1 MHHTNEGVRFSGIR
15 QENTMTE
22 NQKTRILEMRRLGC
36 TYRHI
41 AANLSLPEGTVKT
54 CCLRAAKKGL
64 LATPSEPAT
73 CTCKQCGKEIIQV
86 AKRKKRIFCTDA
98 CRQKWWG
105 SHQFLINPDSK
116 AHHHH
121 TCAHCNKPFTAYGNP
136 GRKYCSHD
144 CYIKARYYQDADD
157 GR

>member
-41 AANLSLPEGTVKT
+41 ATNLSLPEGTVKT

-64 LATPSEPAT
+64 LYTPSEPAT
-73 CTCKQCGKEIIQV
+73 CTCKQCGKQIIQV
-86 AKRKKRIFCTDA
+86 AKRKKRIFCSDA

-105 SHQFLINPDSK
+105 SHLFLIQQGS
-116 AHHHH
+116 AALHHF
-121 TCAHCNKPFTAYGNP
+121 TCSYCKKPFTAYGNP
-136 GRKYCSHD
+136 GRKFCSHD
-144 CYIKARYYQDADD
+144 CYIKSRYYQDADD

>member
-1 MHHTNEGVRFSGIR
+1 MHHTNTGVRFSGIR
-15 QENTMTE
+15 QEDTMTE
-22 NQKTRILEMRRLGC
+22 NQKTRILEMRSLGC

-64 LATPSEPAT
+64 LARPNEPAK
-73 CTCKQCGKEIIQV
+73 CTCKQCGKEITQV

-105 SHQFLINPDSK
+105 SHLFLIHQGS
-116 AHHHH
+116 AVLHHFN
-121 TCAHCNKPFTAYGNP
+121 CAHCNKPFTAYGNP
-136 GRKYCSHD
+136 RRKFCSHD
-144 CYIKARYYQDADD
+144 CYIKNRYYQDADD

>member
-22 NQKTRILEMRRLGC
+22 NQKTQILEMRSLGC

-73 CTCKQCGKEIIQV
+73 CTCKQCGEEIIQV
-86 AKRKKRIFCTDA
+86 PKRKKRIFCTDA

-105 SHQFLINPDSK
+105 SHLFLIHQGS
-116 AHHHH
+116 AALHHF
-121 TCAHCNKPFTAYGNP
+121 TCAHCNKPFTAYGNS

-144 CYIKARYYQDADD
+144 CYIKARYYQDTDD

>member
-1 MHHTNEGVRFSGIR
+1 MHHTITGVRFSGIR
-15 QENTMTE
+15 RENTMTD
-22 NQKTRILEMRRLGC
+22 NQKTQILEMRRLGC

-41 AANLSLPEGTVKT
+41 AANLSLQEGTVKT
-54 CCLRAAKKGL
+54 CCLRAAKKDSL
-64 LATPSEPAT
+64 TTPSESPK

-86 AKRKKRIFCTDA
+86 AKRKKRIFCCDA

-105 SHQFLINPDSK
+105 SHLFLIHQGS
-116 AHHHH
+116 AALHHF
-121 TCAHCNKPFTAYGNP
+121 TCSYCQKPFTAYGNAK
-136 GRKYCSHD
+136 RKYCSHD

>member
-1 MHHTNEGVRFSGIR
+1 
-15 QENTMTE
+15 MTE
-22 NQKTRILEMRRLGC
+22 NQKTRILEMRSLGC

-41 AANLSLPEGTVKT
+41 ADNLSLPEGTVKT

-64 LATPSEPAT
+64 LTTPSESAK
-73 CTCKQCGKEIIQV
+73 CICKQCGKEIIQV
-86 AKRKKRIFCTDA
+86 AKRKKRIFCSDA

-105 SHQFLINPDSK
+105 SHQFLIDPDSK

-121 TCAHCNKPFTAYGNP
+121 TCAHCNKPFTAYGNS

>member
-22 NQKTRILEMRRLGC
+22 NQKTQILEMRRLGC

-41 AANLSLPEGTVKT
+41 ATNLSLPEGTVKT

-64 LATPSEPAT
+64 LTTPNEPAT

-86 AKRKKRIFCTDA
+86 AKRKKRIFCSDA

-105 SHQFLINPDSK
+105 SHLFLIQQGS
-116 AHHHH
+116 AALHHF
-121 TCAHCNKPFTAYGNP
+121 TCSYCKKPFTAYGNP
-136 GRKYCSHD
+136 RRKFCSHD
-144 CYIKARYYQDADD
+144 CYIKSRYYQDADD